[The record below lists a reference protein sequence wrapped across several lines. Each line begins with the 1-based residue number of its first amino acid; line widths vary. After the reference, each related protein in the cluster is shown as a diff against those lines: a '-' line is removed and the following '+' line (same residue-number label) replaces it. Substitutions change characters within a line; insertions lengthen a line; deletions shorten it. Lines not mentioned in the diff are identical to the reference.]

1 MEILRDAQNH
11 MTHDANVLGT
21 MVKQLFSPGK
31 KCVREHGHHPGGYE
45 CLCVHLYILISI
57 INVYNL

>member
-21 MVKQLFSPGK
+21 MVKQLFSPEK
-31 KCVREHGHHPGGYE
+31 NAFVSMDITPGDMN
-45 CLCVHLYILISI
+45 VFVSISI
-57 INVYNL
+57 S